1 MRKPFRSEQFVLAA
15 HNLWFGKLWVRVIAS
30 VISILV
36 YTTAVLCLASVLG
49 IAVNYFVIIPV
60 IVCSL
65 AFGIIG
71 GVISGTLGLISN
83 NLLLIFR
90 GFPEYMPENHPVA
103 LITGLV
109 LGTTLGILASHYRS
123 LGQEIIRRRVID
135 ARLRNALK
143 ERSLLLREVHHRVKN
158 NLNVIHSLIGLQ
170 SGYLKDAHSV
180 ELLNDLSRRIGSMAF
195 VHDQLNDKPYTGA
208 LRLNRYIPSL
218 VEHILSSHTTSEI
231 DVIFRID
238 DNLPEISLSRATT
251 LGLIINE
258 VLINS
263 LKHAFAD
270 TADPRIQI
278 AAVSEGERIIIRI
291 NDNGPGYNP
300 KAVTKG
306 LGSSLIEALVRQL
319 EGEYGYT
326 LVAGTEFSLDIPVD
340 DASRDVDRKESDL

>member
-1 MRKPFRSEQFVLAA
+1 MKKPFRSEQFVLRT
-15 HNLWFGKLWVRVIAS
+15 HELWFGKLWVRIIAS
-30 VISILV
+30 LISLLI
-36 YTTAVLCLASVLG
+36 YATAILCLAPALR

-65 AFGIIG
+65 AFGIKG
-71 GVISGTLGLISN
+71 GVISGAFGLISN
-83 NLLLIFR
+83 NLLLIII
-90 GFPEYMPENHPVA
+90 GLPQYMPENHPVA

-109 LGTTLGILASHYRS
+109 LGTTLGILANHYRS
-123 LGQEIIRRRVID
+123 LGREIVRRREID
-135 ARLRNALK
+135 LRLRNALK
-143 ERSLLLREVHHRVKN
+143 ERTLLLREVHHRVKN

-218 VEHILSSHTTSEI
+218 VEHILSSQTTGEI
-231 DVIFRID
+231 DVKFLID
-238 DNLPEISLSRATT
+238 DNLPEITLSRATT

-263 LKHAFAD
+263 LKHAFTD
-270 TADPRIQI
+270 TGDQRLQI
-278 AAVSEGERIIIRI
+278 TAVSEGERIKIRI
-291 NDNGPGYNP
+291 NDNGSGFNP
-300 KAVTKG
+300 ETVTKG

-326 LVAGTEFSLDIPVD
+326 LVAGTEFSLEIPVA
-340 DASRDVDRKESDL
+340 DAPRSIGRIESEM